1 MKSFLAGLGVG
12 VGVGLMFAP
21 EAGSETRKKI
31 KEKIDGAAEQVST
44 ASKPIVETVRARAE
58 QVANMSMPIAEAV
71 RTKAEQVANME
82 YENAQPVQPESASDD
97 NSNRVLE
104 ILNSASKTKLMS
116 VSGIGDATARRII
129 EHRPYTEAAYV
140 TENHIL
146 SPELLERLEK
156 DLIDEEA
163 A

>member
-1 MKSFLAGLGVG
+1 MKSFLAGLGIG
-12 VGVGLMFAP
+12 VGMGLIFAP
-21 EAGSETRKKI
+21 EAGSETRKRI

-44 ASKPIVETVRARAE
+44 ASKPIVEAVRA
-58 QVANMSMPIAEAV
+58 
-71 RTKAEQVANME
+71 KAEQVANME
-82 YENAQPVQPESASDD
+82 YENAQPVQPESASDG

-146 SPELLERLEK
+146 SSELLERIEK

>member
-1 MKSFLAGLGVG
+1 MRSFLAGLGVG
-12 VGVGLMFAP
+12 VGVGLLLAP

-31 KEKIDGAAEQVST
+31 KEKIDAAAEQAST
-44 ASKPIVETVRARAE
+44 ASKPIVDAVRATAA
-58 QVANMSMPIAEAV
+58 QVA
-71 RTKAEQVANME
+71 KKE
-82 YENAQPVQPESASDD
+82 YDTQRVQPEKENDS
-97 NSNRVLE
+97 NSNRVLD
-104 ILNSASKTKLMS
+104 ILNSASKTRLMS

-140 TENHIL
+140 IENHIL
-146 SPELLERLEK
+146 SPELLAKLEK

>member
-1 MKSFLAGLGVG
+1 MKSFLAGLGIGVG
-12 VGVGLMFAP
+12 VGVLLAP

-31 KEKIDGAAEQVST
+31 KEKIDGAAEQVSA
-44 ASKPIVETVRARAE
+44 ASKSVVD
-58 QVANMSMPIAEAV
+58 AV
-71 RTKAEQVANME
+71 RTKVEQVANME
-82 YENAQPVQPESASDD
+82 YGAQPVQQESASGG
-97 NSNRVLE
+97 NSNRVLD
-104 ILNSASKTKLMS
+104 ILNSASKTRLMS

-140 TENHIL
+140 IENHIL
-146 SPELLERLEK
+146 SPELLAKLEK